1 MAIYVVDDPELTKVD
16 DTAGVIVIRSD
27 RLEGNLA
34 YPELQGPAARRA
46 ALMKAAQMG
55 LPDPR
60 VNGNVSVYPVDA
72 DGKEVVDP
80 RKQKVAA
87 FQCDVPVTRRLV

>member
-1 MAIYVVDDPELTKVD
+1 MAIYVVDNLSKVD
-16 DTAGVIVIRSD
+16 DTSGTIILRSD
-27 RLEGNLA
+27 RAPTEGNLA

-46 ALMKAAQMG
+46 AIMKAAQLG

-60 VNGNVSVYPVDA
+60 VSGSVSVYPVDG
-72 DGKEVVDP
+72 DGKEVVNP
-80 RKQKVAA
+80 KTQKVAA

>member
-1 MAIYVVDDPELTKVD
+1 MAIYVVDELSKVD
-16 DTAGVIVIRSD
+16 DTQGVIVIRSD
-27 RLEGNLA
+27 RQESNFA
-34 YPELQGPAARRA
+34 YPELQGPAARRVA
-46 ALMKAAQMG
+46 IMKAAQLG

-60 VNGNVSVYPVDA
+60 ASGSASVYPVDEE
-72 DGKEVVDP
+72 GREIVDP

>member
-1 MAIYVVDDPELTKVD
+1 MAVFVLDELSTVD
-16 DTAGVIVIRSD
+16 DTAGVIVVCSD

-34 YPELQGPAARRA
+34 YPELQGPATRRA
-46 ALMKAAQMG
+46 ALMKAAQLG

-72 DGKEVVDP
+72 EGNEVVDP

-87 FQCDVPVTRRLV
+87 FRADVPVTRRLV